1 MAVPGVP
8 AKRTSDYCKTVEFPM
23 KAYWKVDAQAVASS
37 HKKKQPLNP
46 LVKGSSFVTPSTQ
59 ATENKEV
66 TSLKE
71 DGGNPENPE
80 LVSGLFFE
88 SENDQDLKLFIQRWP
103 KLPEHIKAAVR
114 SLIQTHIT
122 EKK

>member
-1 MAVPGVP
+1 MIDTFLFI
-8 AKRTSDYCKTVEFPM
+8 RI
-23 KAYWKVDAQAVASS
+23 
-37 HKKKQPLNP
+37 LNP
-46 LVKGSSFVTPSTQ
+46 LVKGSSPVTPSTQ

-88 SENDQDLKLFIQRWP
+88 SENDPDLSLLIERWSKLSVELR
-103 KLPEHIKAAVR
+103 KAIVKMVR
-114 SLIQTHIT
+114 
-122 EKK
+122 